1 MSAFVV
7 KRRDLAL
14 AAAVL
19 LASACARKPADKPAA
34 ADPATSTAT
43 SAAAP
48 APALPADVAGLA
60 TPDKAAAAAPGAP
73 GGTAAPATP
82 AAPGGATTLAALQPT
97 GEFVSP
103 SRSEVAPK
111 EPGRVAAVYVDAGS
125 RVSRGQP
132 LLTLET
138 DYFRIDVQRATA
150 DLARVKAAEEEARRD
165 FERKKGLLGNESIP
179 QATFDRSQSAY
190 SQAQAARASAE
201 AALSL
206 ARQHLDDAVMHSPM
220 TGVVSERRTD
230 VGQRL
235 GEAGVAFVI
244 EQTAPLK
251 LRFSIPERYLGELKT
266 GRTVTALVD
275 PYPGETFT
283 GRIKTV
289 GGVIDPATRTFFA
302 EAEFAN
308 ADGRLRPGLFARVD
322 LGAR

>member
-1 MSAFVV
+1 MRTA
-7 KRRDLAL
+7 KNLAL

-19 LASACARKPADKPAA
+19 LVVACAGKKADPPAGKASAES
-34 ADPATSTAT
+34 STAT
-43 SAAAP
+43 SAEKP
-48 APALPADVAGLA
+48 VPPLPADVAQLA
-60 TPDKAAAAAPGAP
+60 KPEP
-73 GGTAAPATP
+73 AAPATASPTP
-82 AAPGGATTLAALQPT
+82 AGPAGGTGGTVTSLADLQPT

-111 EPGRVAAVYVDAGS
+111 EPGRVAAVYVDAGA
-125 RVSRGQP
+125 RVGRGQP

-138 DYFRIDVQRATA
+138 DYFRIEVQRAEA
-150 DLARVKAAEEEARRD
+150 DLARARSAEADARRD
-165 FERKKGLLGNESIP
+165 FERKKGLLGNQSIP
-179 QATFDRSQSAY
+179 QATYDRSQAAHE
-190 SQAQAARASAE
+190 QAQAAVASAE
-201 AALSL
+201 ASL
-206 ARQHLDDAVMHSPM
+206 ALAKQHVADAVMRSPM

-251 LRFSIPERYLGELKT
+251 LRFSLPERYLGEVRQ
-266 GRTVTALVD
+266 GRTVTARVD

-289 GGVIDPATRTFFA
+289 GGVIDSATRTFFA
-302 EAEFAN
+302 EAEFSN

-322 LGAR
+322 LGAK

>member
-1 MSAFVV
+1 MTT
-7 KRRDLAL
+7 RNLAL
-14 AAAVL
+14 AAAL
-19 LASACARKPADKPAA
+19 MLAAACAADKKADKAAEKPAA
-34 ADPATSTAT
+34 TTAETSVAK
-43 SAAAP
+43 P
-48 APALPADVAGLA
+48 APPLPADVAQLA
-60 TPDKAAAAAPGAP
+60 TSETPAAAAPGTAP
-73 GGTAAPATP
+73 GQAPA
-82 AAPGGATTLAALQPT
+82 ATSLAALQPT

-125 RVSRGQP
+125 RVGRGQP

-138 DYFRIDVQRATA
+138 DYFRIEVQRAQA
-150 DLARVKAAEEEARRD
+150 DIARAKAAEDDARRD
-165 FERKKGLLGNESIP
+165 FDRKKGLLGNQSIP
-179 QATFDRSQSAY
+179 QSTFDRSQSVY
-190 SQAQAARASAE
+190 EQAQAARASAE
-201 AALSL
+201 ASL
-206 ARQHLDDAVMHSPM
+206 ALAQQHVADAVMRSPM

-251 LRFSIPERYLGELKT
+251 LRFSIPERYLGELRT
-266 GRTVTALVD
+266 GRTVTARVD

-322 LGAR
+322 LGPTEAGAR

>member
-1 MSAFVV
+1 MTT
-7 KRRDLAL
+7 RNLAL
-14 AAAVL
+14 AAAL
-19 LASACARKPADKPAA
+19 MLAAACAADKKADKAEKPAA
-34 ADPATSTAT
+34 TTAETSVAK
-43 SAAAP
+43 P
-48 APALPADVAGLA
+48 APPLPADVAQLA
-60 TPDKAAAAAPGAP
+60 TSETPAAAPGTAP
-73 GGTAAPATP
+73 GQAPA
-82 AAPGGATTLAALQPT
+82 ATSLAALQPT

-125 RVSRGQP
+125 RVGRGQP

-138 DYFRIDVQRATA
+138 DYFRIEVQRAQA
-150 DLARVKAAEEEARRD
+150 DIARAKAAEAEARRD
-165 FERKKGLLGNESIP
+165 FDRKKGLLGNQSIP
-179 QATFDRSQSAY
+179 QSTFDRSQSVY
-190 SQAQAARASAE
+190 EQAQAARASAE
-201 AALSL
+201 ASL
-206 ARQHLDDAVMHSPM
+206 ALAQQHVADAVMRSPM

-251 LRFSIPERYLGELKT
+251 LRFSIPERYLGELRT
-266 GRTVTALVD
+266 GRTVTARVD

-322 LGAR
+322 LGPTEAGAR

>member
-1 MSAFVV
+1 MNR
-7 KRRDLAL
+7 KTLAL
-14 AAAVL
+14 AAAL
-19 LASACARKPADKPAA
+19 MLAAACAADKKTAEKPKA
-34 ADPATSTAT
+34 ADQ
-43 SAAAP
+43 P
-48 APALPADVAGLA
+48 APALPADVAQLAQPDPSTAPAA
-60 TPDKAAAAAPGAP
+60 TPGAASTP
-73 GGTAAPATP
+73 APAS
-82 AAPGGATTLAALQPT
+82 LAALAPT

-103 SRSEVAPK
+103 SRSEVSPK

-138 DYFRIDVQRATA
+138 DYFRLEVQRAEA
-150 DLARVKAAEEEARRD
+150 DLARARAAEADARRD
-165 FERKKGLLGNESIP
+165 LERKKGLLGNQSIP
-179 QATFDRSQSAY
+179 QATYDRSQAAHD
-190 SQAQAARASAE
+190 QAQAAVASAE
-201 AALSL
+201 ASLAL
-206 ARQHLDDAVMHSPM
+206 ARQHVADAVLRSPLN
-220 TGVVSERRTD
+220 GVISERRTE

-251 LRFSIPERYLGELKT
+251 LRFSLPERYLGEVRT
-266 GRTVTALVD
+266 GQTVTARVD

-302 EAEFAN
+302 EAELAN

-322 LGAR
+322 LGAVRKEGNH

>member
-1 MSAFVV
+1 MRT
-7 KRRDLAL
+7 KHLAL

-19 LASACARKPADKPAA
+19 LAVACAGGKKTEDKPADKTAA
-34 ADPATSTAT
+34 AQPLQ
-43 SAAAP
+43 P
-48 APALPADVAGLA
+48 LPADVASL
-60 TPDKAAAAAPGAP
+60 
-73 GGTAAPATP
+73 AAPAK
-82 AAPGGATTLAALQPT
+82 AAPTAATSAASAASAAKDAASVTSLADLQPT

-125 RVSRGQP
+125 RVGRGQP

-138 DYFRIDVQRATA
+138 DYFRIEVQRAEA
-150 DLARVKAAEEEARRD
+150 DLARARSAEEEARRD

-179 QATFDRSQSAY
+179 QATFDRSQSIY
-190 SQAQAARASAE
+190 SQAQAARASTE

-206 ARQHLDDAVMHSPM
+206 AKQHLADAVMRSPM

-251 LRFSIPERYLGELKT
+251 LRFSIPERYLGELRT
-266 GRTVTALVD
+266 GRTVTAHVD

-308 ADGRLRPGLFARVD
+308 ADGRLR
-322 LGAR
+322 